1 VLDLGW
7 QVLKDIYWENNIR
20 DFFDASKT
28 SVQENQYAKGLVE
41 QSVSFY
47 VDMLLRWLRSY
58 NTVGDIFLVSNLVHN
73 EFFMDTFSAGYQQHS
88 QAFIV
93 PLNHIQWLKTYGRT
107 WWAEDIDIQTAAHYY
122 V

>member
-73 EFFMDTFSAGYQQHS
+73 EFFMDTFSAGYQEHS
-88 QAFIV
+88 QAFII

>member
-73 EFFMDTFSAGYQQHS
+73 EFFMDTFSTGYQEHS
-88 QAFIV
+88 QAFII